1 MILNMSSRSFTPLI
15 KLEHVIS
22 FSDAVFAFAITLMAL
37 SVDIPDLPTDLTQ
50 SELLDKL
57 YELYPQFES
66 YIISF
71 AVIAIF
77 WVSYHQVFNHIKGS
91 HITMV
96 YLNLLFLLLITLL
109 SLSTSLIINYGTYQ
123 IPYVIYC
130 FIVIMSSLLLA
141 LIWWHATK
149 NKRLV
154 DKNLHPFFIK
164 GVMANLMSI
173 PIVFT
178 ISIFISFVNLN
189 IAQYF
194 WLVIIPLTIVIRRR
208 YKH

>member
-1 MILNMSSRSFTPLI
+1 MSSGSFTPII
-15 KLEHVIS
+15 KVERVIS

-37 SVDIPDLPTDLTQ
+37 SIDIPDLPTHLTQ
-50 SELLDKL
+50 SELLDEL
-57 YELYPQFES
+57 YDLYPQFES

-96 YLNLLFLLLITLL
+96 YLNLLFLLLVTLL
-109 SLSTSLIINYGTYQ
+109 SLSTSLVINYGTYQ

-130 FIVIMSSLLLA
+130 VIVIMTSSLLA
-141 LIWWHATK
+141 TIWWHATR

-154 DKNLHPFFIK
+154 DKNLHPLFIK
-164 GVMANLMSI
+164 GVLVNLISI

-178 ISIFISFVNLN
+178 ISIIISFVNLE

-194 WLVIIPLTIVIRRR
+194 WLIMAPLNIIIKRR

>member
-1 MILNMSSRSFTPLI
+1 MSSGSFTPII
-15 KLEHVIS
+15 KIERVIS

-37 SVDIPDLPTDLTQ
+37 SIDIPDLPTHLTQ

-57 YELYPQFES
+57 YDLYPQFES
-66 YIISF
+66 YVISF

-109 SLSTSLIINYGTYQ
+109 SLSTSLVINYGTYQ
-123 IPYVIYC
+123 IPYIIYC
-130 FIVIMSSLLLA
+130 FIVIMTSFLLA
-141 LIWWHATK
+141 TIWWHATR

-154 DKNLHPFFIK
+154 DRNLHPFFIK
-164 GVMANLMSI
+164 GVLVNLMSI

-178 ISIFISFVNLN
+178 ISIIISFVNLD

-194 WLVIIPLTIVIRRR
+194 WLIIAPLNITIKRK

>member
-1 MILNMSSRSFTPLI
+1 MSSGSFTPII

-37 SVDIPDLPTDLTQ
+37 SIDIPDLPTHLTQ

-57 YELYPQFES
+57 YGLYPQFES

-109 SLSTSLIINYGTYQ
+109 SLSTSLVINYGTYQ
-123 IPYVIYC
+123 IPYIIYC
-130 FIVIMSSLLLA
+130 FIVIMTSSLLA
-141 LIWWHATK
+141 TIWWHATK
-149 NKRLV
+149 NKSLI

-164 GVMANLMSI
+164 GILVNLMSI

-178 ISIFISFVNLN
+178 ISIIISFINLD

-194 WLVIIPLTIVIRRR
+194 WLVIAPLNIAIKHR

>member
-1 MILNMSSRSFTPLI
+1 MPSTGSFTPSI

-22 FSDAVFAFAITLMAL
+22 FSDAIFAFAITLMTL
-37 SVDIPDLPTDLTQ
+37 SIDIPDLPTNLTQ
-50 SELLDKL
+50 SELLNEL
-57 YELYPQFES
+57 YALYPQFES

-96 YLNLLFLLLITLL
+96 YLNLIFLLLITLL
-109 SLSTSLIINYGTYQ
+109 SLSTSLIINYDTYQ
-123 IPYVIYC
+123 IPYIIYNL
-130 FIVIMSSLLLA
+130 IVIITSFLLA
-141 LIWWHATK
+141 LIWWYATK
-149 NKRLV
+149 NKFL

-164 GVMANLMSI
+164 GLMANLMSI

-178 ISIFISFVNLN
+178 ISIILSFVNLN
-189 IAQYF
+189 IGQYF
-194 WLVIIPLTIVIRRR
+194 WLLIIPINIAIRHK

>member
-1 MILNMSSRSFTPLI
+1 MSSGSFIPSI

-22 FSDAVFAFAITLMAL
+22 FSDAIFAFAITLMAL
-37 SVDIPDLPTDLTQ
+37 SVDIPDLPTNLTQ

-57 YELYPQFES
+57 YELLPQFES
-66 YIISF
+66 YVISF
-71 AVIAIF
+71 AIISIF

-109 SLSTSLIINYGTYQ
+109 SLSTSLVINYGTYQ

-130 FIVIMSSLLLA
+130 FNVIMTSLLLA
-141 LIWWHATK
+141 LIWWYATK
-149 NKRLV
+149 NKSLV

-164 GVMANLMSI
+164 GVLVNLISI
-173 PIVFT
+173 PIVFML
-178 ISIFISFVNLN
+178 SIFISFVNLD

-194 WLVIIPLTIVIRRR
+194 WLAIAPLNIAIRRR

>member
-1 MILNMSSRSFTPLI
+1 MISNMSSGSFTPLI

-57 YELYPQFES
+57 YDLYPQFES

-109 SLSTSLIINYGTYQ
+109 SLSTSLVINYGTYQ
-123 IPYVIYC
+123 IPYIIYC
-130 FIVIMSSLLLA
+130 FIVIMTSSLLA

-178 ISIFISFVNLN
+178 ISIIISFVNLE

-194 WLVIIPLTIVIRRR
+194 WLVIAPLNIAMKHS

>member
-1 MILNMSSRSFTPLI
+1 MSSRSFTPLI

-57 YELYPQFES
+57 YGLYPQFES

-77 WVSYHQVFNHIKGS
+77 WIFYHQVFNHIKGS
-91 HITMV
+91 HIIMV

-109 SLSTSLIINYGTYQ
+109 SLSTSLVINYGTYQ

-130 FIVIMSSLLLA
+130 FIVIMTSSLLA
-141 LIWWHATK
+141 MIWWHATK
-149 NKRLV
+149 NKSLV

-164 GVMANLMSI
+164 GILVNLMSI
-173 PIVFT
+173 PIVFI
-178 ISIFISFVNLN
+178 ISIIISFINLD

-194 WLVIIPLTIVIRRR
+194 WLVIVPLTIAIRYR

>member
-1 MILNMSSRSFTPLI
+1 MSSGSFTPFI
-15 KLEHVIS
+15 KVERVIS

-37 SVDIPDLPTDLTQ
+37 SINIPDIPTHLTQ

-57 YELYPQFES
+57 YDLYPQVES

-109 SLSTSLIINYGTYQ
+109 SLSTSLVINYGTYQ

-130 FIVIMSSLLLA
+130 LIVIMTSLLLSP
-141 LIWWHATK
+141 IWWHATK

-164 GVMANLMSI
+164 GVLVNLMSI
-173 PIVFT
+173 PIVF
-178 ISIFISFVNLN
+178 IVSIIISFVNLDV
-189 IAQYF
+189 AQYF
-194 WLVIIPLTIVIRRR
+194 WLIIAPLNIAIKNR

>member
-1 MILNMSSRSFTPLI
+1 MSSGSFTPII
-15 KLEHVIS
+15 KVERVIS

-37 SVDIPDLPTDLTQ
+37 SIDIPDLPTHLTQ
-50 SELLDKL
+50 SELLDEL
-57 YELYPQFES
+57 YDLYPQFES

-96 YLNLLFLLLITLL
+96 YLNLLFLLLVTLL
-109 SLSTSLIINYGTYQ
+109 SLSTSLVINYGTYQ

-130 FIVIMSSLLLA
+130 FIVIMTSSLLA
-141 LIWWHATK
+141 TIWWHATR

-154 DKNLHPFFIK
+154 DKNLHPLFIK
-164 GVMANLMSI
+164 GVLVNLISI

-178 ISIFISFVNLN
+178 ISIIISFVNLE

-194 WLVIIPLTIVIRRR
+194 WLIMAPLNIIIKRR

>member
-1 MILNMSSRSFTPLI
+1 MSSGSFTPII
-15 KLEHVIS
+15 KIERVIS

-37 SVDIPDLPTDLTQ
+37 SIDIPDLPTHLTQ

-57 YELYPQFES
+57 YDLYPQFES
-66 YIISF
+66 YVISF

-109 SLSTSLIINYGTYQ
+109 SLSTSLVINYGTYQ
-123 IPYVIYC
+123 IPYIIYC
-130 FIVIMSSLLLA
+130 FIVIMTSSLLA
-141 LIWWHATK
+141 TIWWHATR

-164 GVMANLMSI
+164 GVLVNLMSI

-178 ISIFISFVNLN
+178 ISIIISFVNLD

-194 WLVIIPLTIVIRRR
+194 WLIIAPLNIIIKHR

>member
-1 MILNMSSRSFTPLI
+1 MSSGSFTPLI
-15 KLEHVIS
+15 KVEHVIS

-37 SVDIPDLPTDLTQ
+37 SIDIPDLPSNLTQ
-50 SELLDKL
+50 AELLDKL
-57 YELYPQFES
+57 YDLFPQFES

-71 AVIAIF
+71 AVISIF

-91 HITMV
+91 HIVMV

-109 SLSTSLIINYGTYQ
+109 SLSTSLVINYGTYQ
-123 IPYVIYC
+123 IPYIIYC
-130 FIVIMSSLLLA
+130 FIVIMTSLLLST
-141 LIWWHATK
+141 IWWYATK
-149 NKRLV
+149 NKYL

-178 ISIFISFVNLN
+178 ISIIISFVNLD

-194 WLVIIPLTIVIRRR
+194 WLVIAPLNIAIKYR

>member
-1 MILNMSSRSFTPLI
+1 MSSGSFTPII
-15 KLEHVIS
+15 KVERVIS

-37 SVDIPDLPTDLTQ
+37 SIDIPDLPTHLTQ

-57 YELYPQFES
+57 YDLYPQFES

-109 SLSTSLIINYGTYQ
+109 SLSTSLVINYGTYQ
-123 IPYVIYC
+123 IPYIIYC
-130 FIVIMSSLLLA
+130 FIVIMTSSLLA
-141 LIWWHATK
+141 TIWWHATR

-164 GVMANLMSI
+164 GVLVNLMSI

-178 ISIFISFVNLN
+178 ISIIISFFNLD

-194 WLVIIPLTIVIRRR
+194 WLIIAPLNITTKRR

>member
-1 MILNMSSRSFTPLI
+1 MSSGSFTPSI

-50 SELLDKL
+50 SELLAKL
-57 YELYPQFES
+57 YDLYPQFES

-77 WVSYHQVFNHIKGS
+77 WISYHQIFNHIKGS

-109 SLSTSLIINYGTYQ
+109 SLSTSLVINYGTYK
-123 IPYVIYC
+123 IPHIIYC
-130 FIVIMSSLLLA
+130 SLVIVTSLLLT
-141 LIWWHATK
+141 LIWWYATK
-149 NKRLV
+149 NKHLV
-154 DKNLHPFFIK
+154 DKNLDYLVIK
-164 GVMANLMSI
+164 GVLINLISI
-173 PIVFT
+173 PVVFT
-178 ISIFISFVNLN
+178 VSIIISFVNLD

-194 WLVIIPLTIVIRRR
+194 WLVIVPINIALKSR